1 MVKFVLRE
9 CSCPEPPGVRG
20 NKIVVMKTQMMV
32 VWCALAALWGF
43 VSCGGGTSSADREVP
58 EVAVHVEPLP
68 GDTLMLG
75 YVGSITVRDS
85 LLFLVDYGHANQAEA
100 LVQLYSYPSLRPL
113 CRFVNRGKGPNET
126 LGLSGYVVDGDSV
139 RVFVGW
145 PPRMFV
151 YALADLVR
159 GDRLPARVIPYP
171 EGPCSYA
178 SGFQKLDSGFV
189 LTRFYGDPA
198 VGRVIRIDSIG
209 GVVGSYYSI
218 PYRPEDIE
226 QIAGTSKENIMML
239 WQAEVAAAGEKVV
252 LGTKMGDVL
261 EIYNLRDSSLN
272 RIVRGPD
279 GPPEAECNGNT
290 IVFGVKSGYLD
301 LKIVGDRIYALYR
314 YERQSEEDEAESA
327 EENKMSVLRVFDF
340 DGNWLKSYVLDRPL
354 GPFDILTDGRTVVA
368 GDPTAEYQLCTF
380 VLPEE

>member
-1 MVKFVLRE
+1 M
-9 CSCPEPPGVRG
+9 
-20 NKIVVMKTQMMV
+20 NKNRIALG
-32 VWCALAALWGF
+32 CAVALLCGF
-43 VSCGGGTSSADREVP
+43 ASCGGGTSSADREVP
-58 EVAVHVEPLP
+58 EVAVHVESLP

-100 LVQLYSYPSLRPL
+100 LVQLYSYPALRPL

-126 LGLSGYVVDGDSV
+126 LGMSGYLVDGDSV

-151 YALADLVR
+151 YGLADLVR
-159 GDRLPARVIPYP
+159 GERLPARIISYP
-171 EGPCSYA
+171 EECEYA

-198 VGRVIRIDSIG
+198 VGRVIRIDSLG
-209 GVVGSYYSI
+209 NVTGTYYSI
-218 PYRPEDIE
+218 PYRPEE
-226 QIAGTSKENIMML
+226 VEAIAALRKENITML
-239 WQAEVAAAGEKVV
+239 WQSVAAAAGETVV

-279 GPPEAECNGNT
+279 GLPEAECNGNS

-301 LKIVGDRIYALYR
+301 LKIVGDRIYAMYR
-314 YERQSEEDEAESA
+314 AERYSEPDEAGMA
-327 EENKMSVLRVFDF
+327 ETLQGKGSVLRVFDF
-340 DGNWLKSYVLDRPL
+340 EGNWLKSYVLDRLL
-354 GPFDILTDGRTVVA
+354 GPFDILADGRTVVA

-380 VLPEE
+380 TLPEE

>member
-1 MVKFVLRE
+1 M
-9 CSCPEPPGVRG
+9 
-20 NKIVVMKTQMMV
+20 NKNRIALG
-32 VWCALAALWGF
+32 CAVALLCGF
-43 VSCGGGTSSADREVP
+43 ASCGGGTSSADREVP
-58 EVAVHVEPLP
+58 EVAVHVDSLP

-100 LVQLYSYPSLRPL
+100 LVQLYSYPALRPL

-126 LGLSGYVVDGDSV
+126 LGMSGYVVDGDSV

-151 YALADLVR
+151 YGLADLVR
-159 GDRLPARVIPYP
+159 GERLPARIIPYP

-198 VGRVIRIDSIG
+198 VGRVIRIDSLG
-209 GVVGSYYSI
+209 NVTGTYYSI
-218 PYRPEDIE
+218 PYRPEDLE
-226 QIAGTSKENIMML
+226 QVADYGREMLATL
-239 WQAEVAAAGEKVV
+239 WQAVAAASGETVV
-252 LGTKMGDVL
+252 LGTKLGDVL

-279 GPPEAECNGNT
+279 GPPEVECDGNS
-290 IVFGVKSGYLD
+290 IVFGVKSGYQA
-301 LKIVGDRIYALYR
+301 LKIVGDRIYAMYR
-314 YERQSEEDEAESA
+314 AERFKDSDEPDSSGV
-327 EENKMSVLRVFDF
+327 KGSTLRVFDL
-340 DGNWLKSYVLDRPL
+340 DGNWLKSYMLDRPL
-354 GPFDILTDGRTVVA
+354 HSFDILSDGRTVVA

-380 VLPEE
+380 TLPEE